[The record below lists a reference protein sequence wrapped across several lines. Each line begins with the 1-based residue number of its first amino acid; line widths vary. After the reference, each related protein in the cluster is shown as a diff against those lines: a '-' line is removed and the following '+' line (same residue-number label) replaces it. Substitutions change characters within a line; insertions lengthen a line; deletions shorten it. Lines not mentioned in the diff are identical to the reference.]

1 MTARY
6 ASYVICTSP
15 RSGSTLLCSLLKA
28 TGIAGNPASWFH
40 EPSVTEWQGDFGIAS
55 QQSASERDVLQ
66 SVFRAAIERGS
77 RGTGVFGLRLQRH
90 SFDFFQRQL
99 ALLQPKPESFVARFE
114 RVFGKTLF
122 VHLTRPDKVEQAV
135 SYLKAE
141 QTGLWHVAADGSELE
156 RIAPHRDPSYDAQEI
171 RAAFEMMTA
180 YDRDWQE
187 FFLREA
193 MDPIRISY
201 DALAASPATTV
212 RDVLDRLGL
221 DSPVAAKIE
230 PGTKKIADEA
240 SHDWVARFRA
250 ELTAPCQEDDG
261 AVVR

>member
-1 MTARY
+1 MAARY

-40 EPSVTEWQGDFGIAS
+40 EPSVAEWLADFGIAPR
-55 QQSASERDVLQ
+55 QAASERDVLQ

-77 RGTGVFGLRLQRH
+77 RDTGMFGLRLQRH
-90 SFDFFQRQL
+90 SFDFFHRQL
-99 ALLQPKPESFVARFE
+99 ALLHPEPENFVARFE
-114 RVFGKTLF
+114 RCFGKTLF

-135 SYLKAE
+135 SYLKAQ

-156 RIAPHRDPSYDAQEI
+156 RIAPHRDPSYDAREI
-171 RAAFEMMTA
+171 GAAFETMTA

-193 MDPIRISY
+193 IDPVRISY
-201 DALAASPATTV
+201 DSLAADPVATV

-221 DSPVAAKIE
+221 DTAAAAKIA
-230 PGTKKIADEA
+230 PGTKKIADET
-240 SHDWVARFRA
+240 SQDWVARFRA
-250 ELTAPCQEDDG
+250 EWPCQEAG
-261 AVVR
+261 ALAR

>member
-1 MTARY
+1 MAARY

-40 EPSVTEWQGDFGIAS
+40 EPSVAEWLADLGIAPRKA
-55 QQSASERDVLQ
+55 ASERDVLQ

-77 RGTGVFGLRLQRH
+77 HETGMFGLRLQRH
-90 SFDFFQRQL
+90 SFDFFHKQL
-99 ALLQPKPESFVARFE
+99 TLLYPEPESFVARFE
-114 RVFGKTLF
+114 RRFGKTLF
-122 VHLTRPDKVEQAV
+122 LHLTRPDKVEQAV
-135 SYLKAE
+135 SYLRAK

-156 RIAPHRDPSYDAQEI
+156 RTAPHRDPSYDAQEI
-171 RAAFEMMTA
+171 AAASEMMTE

-193 MDPIRISY
+193 IEPVRISY
-201 DALAASPATTV
+201 DALAASPAATV

-221 DSPVAAKIE
+221 DCAAAARIE
-230 PGTKKIADEA
+230 PGTKKIADEI

-250 ELTAPCQEDDG
+250 EWPSPALP
-261 AVVR
+261 